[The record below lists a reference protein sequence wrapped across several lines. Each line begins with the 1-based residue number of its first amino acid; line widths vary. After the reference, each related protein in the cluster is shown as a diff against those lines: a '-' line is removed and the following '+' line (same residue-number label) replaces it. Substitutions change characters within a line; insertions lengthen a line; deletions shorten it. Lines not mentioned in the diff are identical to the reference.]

1 MSLTRLRASRNGLYK
16 HMRGTP
22 IEPETVEQGLENIN
36 RTTLLG
42 LRDYAIL
49 AVALA
54 TGRRAH
60 ELVTLCLSILRLL
73 VRKSNG

>member
-1 MSLTRLRASRNGLYK
+1 MRL
-16 HMRGTP
+16 HHP
-22 IEPETVEQGLENIN
+22 IEPETVEQGLLSIN
-36 RTTLLG
+36 RTTLQG

-60 ELVTLCLSILRLL
+60 ELVTLR
-73 VRKSNG
+73 VEY